1 MDERPTLP
9 CAQMLIGTTVALM
22 TAFANPHPEA
32 SVPAAMQRRL
42 MARKIVSNL
51 FFLKEHPGLGQHLR
65 EVFLSAHALWA
76 ALAGQLDAE
85 ADAPGPRAHEPGA
98 EPLWLH

>member
-1 MDERPTLP
+1 MDEHPTLP

-32 SVPAAMQRRL
+32 SVPATMQRRL

-51 FFLKEHPGLGQHLR
+51 FFLKEHPAVGLPLR
-65 EVFLSAHALWA
+65 EVLLSAHVLWE
-76 ALAGQLDAE
+76 ALAAQLDAE
-85 ADAPGPRAHEPGA
+85 AGAPKPRPREHGA
-98 EPLWLH
+98 EPQWMH